1 MAPPNPKPPVIN
13 RAPVLVDVDA
23 VALVKFI
30 AVALDAP
37 RPVTV
42 ASVSFSIAATVM
54 IFVAVLALIVIR
66 PDPAILNVSAL
77 LAAEMAV
84 APTVIF
90 LNIF

>member
-1 MAPPNPKPPVIN
+1 
-13 RAPVLVDVDA
+13 VLVDVDA
-23 VALVKFI
+23 VALFRVI

-37 RPVTV
+37 RLVTV

-54 IFVAVLALIVIR
+54 IFVAVLALTVIR

-77 LAAEMAV
+77 LAAEIVV